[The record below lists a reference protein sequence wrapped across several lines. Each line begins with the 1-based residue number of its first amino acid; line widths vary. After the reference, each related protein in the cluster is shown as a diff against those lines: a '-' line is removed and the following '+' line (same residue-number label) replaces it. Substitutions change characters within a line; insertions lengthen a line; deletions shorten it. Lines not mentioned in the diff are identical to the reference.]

1 MELDVQH
8 ETNTKKIIARLL
20 REGWVNVGGGNHDKF
35 RKAGRDPVIVP
46 RHSEVKPGVA
56 RSIAKSA
63 GWTLKD

>member
-35 RKAGRDPVIVP
+35 VKAGQSRIIVP
-46 RHSEVKPGVA
+46 RHAAVTVGVA
-56 RSIAKSA
+56 RDIANRA
-63 GWTLKD
+63 GWKK